1 MANAVKTKLLSFQ
14 MKDKAGL
21 LSEITKRLA
30 AAKVNITAVCAY
42 SWDDE
47 AYFDIAVESNAR
59 AKKALSGLGL
69 EFDEEDVISVQI
81 PNKIGELHKVAKVI
95 GAAGINITYMYGT
108 ASEGRT
114 STCLFATSDNRKA
127 VKLINR

>member
-1 MANAVKTKLLSFQ
+1 MAKAVKTKLLSFQ

-30 AAKVNITAVCAY
+30 GAKVDITAVCAY

-47 AYFDIAVESNAR
+47 AYFDIAVESNAK

-81 PNKIGELHKVAKVI
+81 PNKVGELHKVAKVI
-95 GAAGINITYMYGT
+95 GDAGINITYMYGT
-108 ASEGRT
+108 AAAGRT
-114 STCLFATSDNRKA
+114 STCLFATSDNSKA
-127 VKLINR
+127 VKLINK

>member
-30 AAKVNITAVCAY
+30 AAKVNVTAVCAY

-95 GAAGINITYMYGT
+95 GAAGINITYLYGT
-108 ASEGRT
+108 VSTGRA
-114 STCLFATSDNRKA
+114 STCLFATSDNSKA
-127 VKLINR
+127 VKLINK